1 MKTSIFVLSALFA
14 SSEAV
19 KIGDKSKFMPLD
31 LINEVDKEVNDTNY
45 LAIGVNV
52 RSEL

>member
-14 SSEAV
+14 PSEAS
-19 KIGDKSKFMPLD
+19 KIKFMPLD

-45 LAIGVNV
+45 LSLGTNI
-52 RSEL
+52 R

>member
-14 SSEAV
+14 SSEAS
-19 KIGDKSKFMPLD
+19 KIKFMPTD

-45 LAIGVNV
+45 LSLGTDI
-52 RSEL
+52 RSELQG